1 MEKLGNSLKECLK
14 NTKNKRFNFQT
25 SIQIGVQLV
34 ELLSKLH
41 GEGFLHLDL
50 KPQNIL
56 IGNNNPK
63 DPRNSKIYLID
74 FGVSK
79 SYLDERGEHKI
90 DSPDVHFEGNIL
102 FASPNAFRRHSKF

>member
-1 MEKLGNSLKECLK
+1 M
-14 NTKNKRFNFQT
+14 
-25 SIQIGVQLV
+25 VD
-34 ELLSKLH
+34 LLSKLH
-41 GEGFLHLDL
+41 AEGFLHLDL

-79 SYLDERGEHKI
+79 SYLDEQGIHKVKKG
-90 DSPDVHFEGNIL
+90 DVHFEGNIL
-102 FASPNAFRRHSKF
+102 FASPNAFRRQSKL